1 MMSLKS
7 TFKWVCVLLL
17 TTASFLASAE
27 PTWIDVRSKAE
38 HKIDNIEGDLLISHT
53 EIVDG
58 VSKLFPNKDQ
68 EIRLYCRSGYRA
80 SVALKKLEDAGYTN
94 VSNAGGINDA
104 RKERK
109 LIEVVAK

>member
-7 TFKWVCVLLL
+7 TFKIVFVFFL
-17 TTASFLASAE
+17 TTASYFANAD
-27 PTWIDVRSKAE
+27 PTWIDVRSAAE
-38 HKIDNIEGDLLISHT
+38 YKIDNIEGDLRISHS
-53 EIVDG
+53 EIVKG
-58 VSKLFPNKDQ
+58 VSKLFPNKDE

-80 SVALKKLEDAGYTN
+80 SVAMKKLEEAGYTN

-109 LIEVVAK
+109 LIEVVSK